1 MNTDNFKAL
10 IDRYISG
17 TPAEGDR
24 ETLRRLLDDPQYR
37 EQLSAMMDVQLA
49 SKEAAAYQYPEAV
62 ARIKAAIEE
71 KISKET
77 PVRHISLI
85 QRSWFKVA
93 AVAIVLLGATALL
106 RLSTHKK
113 ITVSHPV
120 MMPSASVLPGHNK
133 AVLTLADG
141 ATIALDS
148 AGNKVIQ
155 QGNAKITQ
163 HGGQLQ
169 YAVLEHQPGAVG
181 YNILA
186 TPNGGQY
193 QLTLPDGT
201 KVWLNSSSSLHF
213 PTDFNTKERTVKLS
227 GEAYFEVAKNEKMPF
242 KVVIKDVE
250 IDVLGTDFNVMAYA
264 DENHI
269 TTTLL
274 TGAVKVH
281 NHVKGVL
288 LKPGQQ
294 ALLNNSNEDIRV
306 SPGDTE
312 GAVAWKN
319 GYFNFSNENIQSV
332 MRKISRW
339 YNVEVEYQG
348 DVTHKVLW
356 GTISRFENISEVL
369 RMLELT
375 GSIHFSMQGR
385 KITVKP

>member
-1 MNTDNFKAL
+1 M
-10 IDRYISG
+10 
-17 TPAEGDR
+17 
-24 ETLRRLLDDPQYR
+24 
-37 EQLSAMMDVQLA
+37 
-49 SKEAAAYQYPEAV
+49 
-62 ARIKAAIEE
+62 
-71 KISKET
+71 
-77 PVRHISLI
+77 
-85 QRSWFKVA
+85 
-93 AVAIVLLGATALL
+93 
-106 RLSTHKK
+106 
-113 ITVSHPV
+113 
-120 MMPSASVLPGHNK
+120 
-133 AVLTLADG
+133 
-141 ATIALDS
+141 
-148 AGNKVIQ
+148 IQ
-155 QGNAKITQ
+155 QGNAQITQ
-163 HGGQLQ
+163 QGGQLR
-169 YAVLEHQPGAVG
+169 YAVLQHKTGAAG

-213 PTDFNTKERTVKLS
+213 PTDFNTGERIVKLS

-242 KVVIKDVE
+242 KVMVKGME
-250 IDVLGTDFNVMAYA
+250 IAVLGTDFNVMAYA
-264 DENHI
+264 DENHVA
-269 TTTLL
+269 TTLL

-281 NHVKGVL
+281 SSVKDVL

-294 ALLNNSNEDIRV
+294 ALLNNSNEDISV
-306 SPGDTE
+306 SGGDTE

-319 GYFNFSNENIQSV
+319 GYFNFSNENIRSV

-375 GSIHFSMQGR
+375 GSIHFGMQGR

>member
-10 IDRYISG
+10 IYRYISG
-17 TPAEGDR
+17 TAAEGDR
-24 ETLRRLLDDPQYR
+24 EALRELLNDPQYR
-37 EQLSAMMDVQLA
+37 EQLGAVMDEQLA
-49 SKEAAAYQYPEAV
+49 AKPAAAYHYPEV
-62 ARIKAAIEE
+62 VDRIKAGIETE
-71 KISKET
+71 ISKAA
-77 PVRHISLI
+77 PLRRIPLL
-85 QRSWFKVA
+85 QRSWFRVA
-93 AVAIVLLGATALL
+93 AAAVVLLGATALL
-106 RLSTHKK
+106 RLFTHKK
-113 ITVSHPV
+113 DPAEHPV
-120 MMPSASVLPGHNK
+120 IMPAASVLPGYNK

-141 ATIALDS
+141 AAIALDS

-155 QGNAKITQ
+155 QGNAQITQ
-163 HGGQLQ
+163 QGGQLR
-169 YAVLEHQPGAVG
+169 YAVLQHKTGAAG

-213 PTDFNTKERTVKLS
+213 PTDFNTGERIVKLS

-242 KVVIKDVE
+242 KVMVKGME
-250 IDVLGTDFNVMAYA
+250 IAVLGTDFNVMAYA
-264 DENHI
+264 DENHVA
-269 TTTLL
+269 TTLL

-281 NHVKGVL
+281 SSVKDVL

-294 ALLNNSNEDIRV
+294 ALLNNSNEDISV
-306 SPGDTE
+306 SGGDTE

-319 GYFNFSNENIQSV
+319 GYFNFSNENIRSV

>member
-17 TPAEGDR
+17 TAAEGDR
-24 ETLRRLLDDPQYR
+24 EALRELLNDPQYR
-37 EQLSAMMDVQLA
+37 EQLGAVMDEQLA
-49 SKEAAAYQYPEAV
+49 AKPAAAYHYPEV
-62 ARIKAAIEE
+62 VNRIKAGIETE
-71 KISKET
+71 ISKAA
-77 PVRHISLI
+77 PLRRIPLL
-85 QRSWFKVA
+85 QRSWFRAAAA
-93 AVAIVLLGATALL
+93 AVVLLGATALL
-106 RLSTHKK
+106 RLFTHKK
-113 ITVSHPV
+113 DPAEHPV
-120 MMPSASVLPGHNK
+120 IMPAASVLPGYNK

-141 ATIALDS
+141 AAIALDS

-155 QGNAKITQ
+155 QGNAQITQ
-163 HGGQLQ
+163 QGGQLR
-169 YAVLEHQPGAVG
+169 YAVLQHKTGAAG

-213 PTDFNTKERTVKLS
+213 PTDFNTGERIVKLS

-242 KVVIKDVE
+242 KVMVKGME
-250 IDVLGTDFNVMAYA
+250 IAVLGTDFNVMAYA
-264 DENHI
+264 DENHVA
-269 TTTLL
+269 TTLL

-281 NHVKGVL
+281 SSVKDVL

-294 ALLNNSNEDIRV
+294 ALLNNSNEDISV
-306 SPGDTE
+306 SGGDTE

-319 GYFNFSNENIQSV
+319 GYFNFSNENIRSV